1 MAETKLSERVM
12 NRTWRKRLMTT
23 VRRLPP
29 LSPGWK
35 GAAIALSG
43 TAGILFLVQ
52 SYLLIGSRGPGDYV
66 IGTAVFLLAIALI
79 SGGIAGLLQGLGR
92 VLFVAGQAAPEVF
105 EFGLGAR
112 AAFAQGAA
120 LGFDGLQPR
129 AQGVTLA
136 MQLARALDQLP
147 DAGGELV

>member
-1 MAETKLSERVM
+1 MLLRLRRRTGQADQQRVDALARLGRRRAQPQQFGVAGLQELGERLALVGLLFEAGAQC
-12 NRTWRKRLMTT
+12 RL
-23 VRRLPP
+23 
-29 LSPGWK
+29 
-35 GAAIALSG
+35 
-43 TAGILFLVQ
+43 
-52 SYLLIGSRGPGDYV
+52 
-66 IGTAVFLLAIALI
+66 
-79 SGGIAGLLQGLGR
+79 GIAGLLQGLGR